1 MVWWVWLAFMII
13 GSSLAHWLP
22 TTLPRVAPWTVGF
35 EPELVPCWRQD
46 DSLSQ
51 CCKREGF
58 QTCGGDNVRSRCC
71 AFPGSVIHGE
81 GLLHD
86 LAEECWVTT
95 SPMNVTQDINGPFWV
110 RQRNYL
116 VSWVLANHPSDV
128 LDTPLREHGEISEE
142 MSALLAAECQVGI
155 IALQLLQ
162 SATCSSTRSAAAQQ
176 VLRMPWPAAV
186 FSGWPVFLLLAHA
199 AEDACSIPFNSSAED
214 DMLVALEGLCEKM
227 EAAVAGTARLAAEA
241 ASSQDHLVIQPGE
254 RLTAQME
261 AAKVSLELL
270 QKMAM
275 REPSAPKPAR
285 LWLILHRLQEALSL
299 RGTCPPGTFLTKV
312 RALGWEYRI
321 CIRQP
326 ESLGSWL
333 GGSLVDK
340 RILNQGQWS
349 ECALSA
355 ELLPPPTSQ
364 LSPQHWR
371 SAGSGCIVIDLGANI
386 GACTLLFASM
396 GHRVIAVE
404 PEPSNLLMLHASL
417 SLPQLE
423 TDATLGF
430 GKVAISPVAVDE
442 AAGTVQLR
450 RNPFDAGNSTI
461 VQSAEESAAAA
472 DQMPL
477 VEFSSIVPA
486 RPLDEIAEEQAF
498 RLGGSL
504 SDICMM
510 KMDIEGA
517 ELKALRSAPKLLAGP
532 LRAISF
538 EFSPGPTEADIAEAV
553 VLLQLLAGHGFVIFG
568 HRGLT
573 SGLVVSEER
582 EYAAHEFES
591 LARHV
596 ASLRV
601 PGLLSALK
609 L

>member
-1 MVWWVWLAFMII
+1 MVWRGWLAFMML

-35 EPELVPCWRQD
+35 EPEPVPCWRQV

-58 QTCGGDNVRSRCC
+58 QTCGGENVRSRCC
-71 AFPGSVIHGE
+71 AFPGNVIHGE
-81 GLLHD
+81 GLLPE

-95 SPMNVTQDINGPFWV
+95 TPMNVTQDINGPFWV

-116 VSWVLANHPSDV
+116 VSWVLANHPNDV

-155 IALQLLQ
+155 IVLQLLQ
-162 SATCSSTRSAAAQQ
+162 SETCTSTRSAAAQQ

-199 AEDACSIPFNSSAED
+199 AEDACSLPSNSSD
-214 DMLVALEGLCEKM
+214 DDVLVAALLGLCEKM

-241 ASSQDHLVIQPGE
+241 ASSGDPWVIQPGE

-270 QKMAM
+270 QKMAI

-417 SLPQLE
+417 ALPQLE
-423 TDATLGF
+423 TDTTLGF

-442 AAGTVQLR
+442 VAGTVQLR

-461 VQSAEESAAAA
+461 VQSGEESAAVE

-486 RPLDEIAEEQAF
+486 LPLDDIAEEQAF

-517 ELKALRSAPKLLAGP
+517 ELRALRSAPKLLAGP

-538 EFSPGPTEADIAEAV
+538 EFSPGPTGADIAEAV

-568 HRGLT
+568 HRGMT

-582 EYAAHEFES
+582 EYAAHEFEG

>member
-1 MVWWVWLAFMII
+1 
-13 GSSLAHWLP
+13 
-22 TTLPRVAPWTVGF
+22 
-35 EPELVPCWRQD
+35 
-46 DSLSQ
+46 
-51 CCKREGF
+51 
-58 QTCGGDNVRSRCC
+58 
-71 AFPGSVIHGE
+71 
-81 GLLHD
+81 
-86 LAEECWVTT
+86 
-95 SPMNVTQDINGPFWV
+95 MNVTQDINGPFWV

-142 MSALLAAECQVGI
+142 MAALLAAECQVGI

-199 AEDACSIPFNSSAED
+199 AEDACSVPFNSSAED
-214 DMLVALEGLCEKM
+214 DMLIALEGLCEKM

-254 RLTAQME
+254 RLTSQME

-299 RGTCPPGTFLTKV
+299 RGTCPPGTFLTK
-312 RALGWEYRI
+312 
-321 CIRQP
+321 
-326 ESLGSWL
+326 
-333 GGSLVDK
+333 
-340 RILNQGQWS
+340 
-349 ECALSA
+349 
-355 ELLPPPTSQ
+355 
-364 LSPQHWR
+364 
-371 SAGSGCIVIDLGANI
+371 
-386 GACTLLFASM
+386 
-396 GHRVIAVE
+396 
-404 PEPSNLLMLHASL
+404 
-417 SLPQLE
+417 
-423 TDATLGF
+423 DATLGF

-442 AAGTVQLR
+442 ATGTVQLR

-461 VQSAEESAAAA
+461 VQSGEESAAVA

-486 RPLDEIAEEQAF
+486 RPLDQIAEEQAF

-582 EYAAHEFES
+582 EYAAHEFET